1 MNVKFMF
8 RMVLQETFIL
18 TDAVLIENETHI
30 RRTLNSKITPLSNG
44 EYLFDLNDTS
54 STAFFGLGNNGVLIG
69 TVNGD
74 TIEFDVTAYTGT
86 VQLRFDDSPTFLI
99 RTIRSIGHYKLVY
112 EGTSVKLYLDGVLV
126 DNLSCDNT
134 TRNFQFRVSANSS
147 VTVKNWLY
155 Y

>member
-1 MNVKFMF
+1 MI
-8 RMVLQETFIL
+8 LQETFVL
-18 TDAVLIENETHI
+18 TDAKLIENETHI
-30 RRTLNSKITPLSNG
+30 RQTANSKITPLTDG
-44 EYLFDLNDTS
+44 EYLLELNDTS

-86 VQLRFDDSPTFLI
+86 AQLRFDGSSTFLI

-134 TRNFQFRVSANSS
+134 TRNFQFRVSANSN